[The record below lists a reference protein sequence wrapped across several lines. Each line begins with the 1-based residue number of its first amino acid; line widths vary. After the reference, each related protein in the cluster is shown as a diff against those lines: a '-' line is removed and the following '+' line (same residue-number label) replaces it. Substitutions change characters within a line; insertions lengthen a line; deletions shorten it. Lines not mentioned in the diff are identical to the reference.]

1 MMSII
6 SHKALKCNYFE
17 KLFTHVRRH
26 IKTVHEGCNDFKC
39 ESCEKS
45 FTQADSLRGHI
56 KSIHEGQKDFKCDS
70 CGKLFTCAGNMRRH
84 IKTVQM

>member
-1 MMSII
+1 ME
-6 SHKALKCNYFE
+6 NY
-17 KLFTHVRRH
+17 LFMH
-26 IKTVHEGCNDFKC
+26 IKTVQEGEKDFTC